1 MQKRRLLVCTALF
14 MSLVGCQ
21 TVPARPI
28 ETADYVDLTRFM
40 GDWYVIASI
49 PTFIEKDAYN
59 AVESYQLV
67 GKHRVDT
74 TFKFHKG
81 GFDGELKSYHPTGF
95 VKDTQSNAVWGMRF
109 IWPFKADYRVL
120 YVDNDY
126 STTVIGR
133 QKRDYVW
140 IMARSPRIA
149 EQEYEELVALI
160 AEQGYDPAR
169 LRKVPQKWD

>member
-1 MQKRRLLVCTALF
+1 MQKRWLLVCTALF
-14 MSLVGCQ
+14 TSLFGCQ
-21 TVPARPI
+21 TIPTRPI
-28 ETADYVDLTRFM
+28 QTADYVDLKRFM

-59 AVESYQLV
+59 AVESYRLV
-67 GKHRVDT
+67 GERRVET

-120 YVDNDY
+120 YVDDDY

-133 QKRDYVW
+133 RKRDYVW
-140 IMARSPRIA
+140 IMARSPRIP
-149 EQEYEELVALI
+149 EQKYEQLVALV

-169 LRKVPQKWD
+169 LRKVPQRWD